1 MRIIKTNNDFS
12 DLYKRNKLIIEISRQ
27 KQEVM

>member
-1 MRIIKTNNDFS
+1 MRIIKTNNDIS

>member
-1 MRIIKTNNDFS
+1 MRIIKTNNDIS
-12 DLYKRNKLIIEISRQ
+12 DLYKRNKLIIEMSRQ